1 MQVKIPESIRD
12 RVIVDKLAKGVSQH
26 GLTYEAEVR
35 EQITSGRLKDISLRK
50 LFLDKDADLLT
61 YYNWRAFSFYNCDS
75 KRTWSQLPYQVCKG
89 GTIYVP
95 PRNVEDSQRLNPA
108 KYIKQRV
115 IRE

>member
-1 MQVKIPESIRD
+1 MRD
-12 RVIVDKLAKGVSQH
+12 RVIIDKLAKGVSQT
-26 GLTYEAEVR
+26 GFAFERDIIDQVK
-35 EQITSGRLKDISLRK
+35 SGRLKDATLSK
-50 LFLDKDADLLT
+50 LFLDSEEKNLDLIT
-61 YYNWRAFSFYNCDS
+61 YYKWRTFSYYNCDS

-95 PRNVEDSQRLNPA
+95 PRNMEDSQRLNPA